1 MPHKE
6 NISGISLSSKKE
18 TPPCPFEPM
27 RPSYLLRDSSFYM
40 KLAYNQALKA
50 WEEGEIPVGA
60 VIELGGEI
68 IAQAHN
74 RVEQCGDPTAHAEI
88 MALRKA
94 GKKLGHWN
102 LEGCELYVTK
112 EPCVMCA
119 GAIVLSRIK
128 RVRYGAYD
136 KRFGCAGTVK
146 SLTDDPV
153 FNHRAPAEGGLMECE
168 CASMLTEF
176 FRARRVKHP
185 KGDKTEQKTDE

>member
-1 MPHKE
+1 MTQEEKFMKAAIAE
-6 NISGISLSSKKE
+6 ARKAESKSE
-18 TPPCPFEPM
+18 V
-27 RPSYLLRDSSFYM
+27 
-40 KLAYNQALKA
+40 
-50 WEEGEIPVGA
+50 PVGA
-60 VIELGGEI
+60 VIVVDGKI
-68 IAQAHN
+68 IARAHN
-74 RVEQCGDPTAHAEI
+74 ERTTKCDPTAHAEI

-185 KGDKTEQKTDE
+185 KGDKTEQETDE

>member
-1 MPHKE
+1 MTQEEKFMKAAIAE
-6 NISGISLSSKKE
+6 ARKAESKSE
-18 TPPCPFEPM
+18 V
-27 RPSYLLRDSSFYM
+27 
-40 KLAYNQALKA
+40 
-50 WEEGEIPVGA
+50 PVGA
-60 VIELGGEI
+60 VIVADGKI
-68 IAQAHN
+68 IARAHN
-74 RVEQCGDPTAHAEI
+74 ERTTKCDPTAHAEI

-185 KGDKTEQKTDE
+185 KGDKTEQETDE